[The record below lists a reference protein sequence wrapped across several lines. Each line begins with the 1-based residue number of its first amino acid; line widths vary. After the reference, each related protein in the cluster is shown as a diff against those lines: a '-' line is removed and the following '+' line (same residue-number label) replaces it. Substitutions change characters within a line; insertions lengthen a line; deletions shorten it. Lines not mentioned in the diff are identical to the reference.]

1 MGHGP
6 FLHGWSNMIL
16 MPDFMM
22 EPPEILNPSR
32 VRVSEFS
39 VWKFVDWIVVDIHLI
54 V

>member
-1 MGHGP
+1 
-6 FLHGWSNMIL
+6 MIL

-32 VRVSEFS
+32 VGVSGFS